1 VVHAIPKDLNRGYI
15 QSRNFTLQKEF
26 GHGFMIQAGYV
37 GTLVIRQFT
46 KIDMNAGQIP
56 GAGIA
61 GEPFYTAFGRTATTL
76 EYRPLGTT
84 NYNSLQVSAQR
95 RFSNGFQMR
104 AGYTWSK
111 AIGVTTDIE
120 TQPLIQAMAYYN
132 RNHAVLNYDRTQ
144 VLNVGGV
151 YELPF
156 GKGKPYLSNGGFV
169 SKIAGGWQINGVFTA
184 MTGLPFTV
192 TASATSLNM
201 PGSTQFA
208 DQVTS
213 NVNILG
219 GTGPS
224 ATWFDP
230 TAFAPVT
237 TARLGNT
244 GPNSMRGP
252 GLVNLDF
259 GLFRDFSLTER
270 FHLQFRGEGFNF
282 TNTPHWGL
290 PASNISAVTFN
301 ADGTIKS
308 RGGFGSITGTDA
320 SYLNRSSM
328 DERTF
333 RFGLRLS
340 F

>member
-1 VVHAIPKDLNRGYI
+1 
-15 QSRNFTLQKEF
+15 
-26 GHGFMIQAGYV
+26 
-37 GTLVIRQFT
+37 
-46 KIDMNAGQIP
+46 
-56 GAGIA
+56 
-61 GEPFYTAFGRTATTL
+61 
-76 EYRPLGTT
+76 
-84 NYNSLQVSAQR
+84 
-95 RFSNGFQMR
+95 
-104 AGYTWSK
+104 
-111 AIGVTTDIE
+111 
-120 TQPLIQAMAYYN
+120 
-132 RNHAVLNYDRTQ
+132 
-144 VLNVGGV
+144 
-151 YELPF
+151 
-156 GKGKPYLSNGGFV
+156 
-169 SKIAGGWQINGVFTA
+169 
-184 MTGLPFTV
+184 
-192 TASATSLNM
+192 M